1 MAPFVSREVERR
13 IEELEIP
20 FGPFGVDP
28 YGISKKHLAVGFSMV
43 EPFYK
48 HYFSVRAIG
57 TENVPVRGRG
67 MLVGNH
73 SGGVAIDGVMTIA
86 SMFFAKNPPRL
97 AQGMVE
103 KFMNKI
109 PFASLLTSRT
119 GQLTG
124 LPEHAIRLLEDDRL
138 LMVFPEGAKGT
149 AKLYKDR
156 YSLVRFG
163 TGFVRL
169 AMRTRTPIV
178 PFAFLGGGAAFPTI
192 SNAVAL
198 GRLVGAPYVPIT
210 AYLLPVP
217 LPVRL
222 EVEYGEP
229 MVFEGTGA
237 EADTVIEG
245 YVERVRMKIAEMIEA
260 GRARR
265 ESFAEQTLK
274 SFRAPPPGGSADAGA
289 RASREAP

>member
-1 MAPFVSREVERR
+1 MAHLVSREVARR

-28 YGISKKHLAVGFSMV
+28 YGISKKHLAVGFSLI

-57 TENVPVRGRG
+57 TENVPARGRC

-86 SMFFAKNPPRL
+86 SMFFSKSPPRL

-103 KFMNKI
+103 KFMNKV

-163 TGFVRL
+163 SGFIRL

-192 SNAVAL
+192 TNAVSL
-198 GRLVGAPYVPIT
+198 GRMLGAPYIPIT

-245 YVERVRMKIAEMIEA
+245 YVEQVRMKIADMIEA

-265 ESFAEQTLK
+265 ESFAEQTLR
-274 SFRAPPPGGSADAGA
+274 SLRDGSTTSGAP
-289 RASREAP
+289 

>member
-1 MAPFVSREVERR
+1 VSAWVSREVARR
-13 IEELEIP
+13 IEDLEIP
-20 FGPFGVDP
+20 WGPFGVDT
-28 YGISKKHLAVGFSMV
+28 YGISKKHLAVGFSIV

-48 HYFSVRAIG
+48 HYFSVKVIG
-57 TENVPVRGRG
+57 ADNVPNRGRA

-73 SGGVAIDGVMTIA
+73 SGGVAIDGVMVIA
-86 SMFFAKNPPRL
+86 SMFFAKDPPRL

-103 KFMNKI
+103 KFMNRL
-109 PFASLLTSRT
+109 PFASLLTGRM

-124 LPEHAIRLLEDDRL
+124 LPEHAVRLLEDDRL

-192 SNAVAL
+192 ANAVTL
-198 GRLVGAPYVPIT
+198 GRLVGAPYIPVTP
-210 AYLLPVP
+210 YLLPVP

-229 MVFEGTGA
+229 MLFPGTGA

-245 YVERVRMKIAEMIEA
+245 YVEQVRTGIASMIAA

-265 ESFAEQTLK
+265 ESFAEQTLR
-274 SFRAPPPGGSADAGA
+274 SLGERSP
-289 RASREAP
+289 

>member
-1 MAPFVSREVERR
+1 
-13 IEELEIP
+13 
-20 FGPFGVDP
+20 
-28 YGISKKHLAVGFSMV
+28 
-43 EPFYK
+43 
-48 HYFSVRAIG
+48 
-57 TENVPVRGRG
+57 
-67 MLVGNH
+67 
-73 SGGVAIDGVMTIA
+73 
-86 SMFFAKNPPRL
+86 MFFSKNPPRL

-163 TGFVRL
+163 TGFMRL
-169 AMRTRTPIV
+169 AMKTRTPIV
-178 PFAFLGGGAAFPTI
+178 PFAFLGGGAAFPTVT
-192 SNAVAL
+192 NAVGL
-198 GRLVGAPYVPIT
+198 GRLFGAPYVPIT

-245 YVERVRMKIAEMIEA
+245 YVEQVRSKISDMIEA
-260 GRARR
+260 GRNRR
-265 ESFAEQTLK
+265 ETFAEQTLK
-274 SFRAPPPGGSADAGA
+274 SLRDGSDQRPGA
-289 RASREAP
+289 R